1 MVALREVVAVVV
13 GVMRGR
19 PHWRRSAR
27 PASPEPSLGASR
39 IQEVVKEEGEE
50 GEGVDDPAKLWL
62 LPQPGQ
68 PGVQLHAGCGEPL
81 LAHCGDDGDAQLAR
95 MLK

>member
-1 MVALREVVAVVV
+1 M
-13 GVMRGR
+13 
-19 PHWRRSAR
+19 
-27 PASPEPSLGASR
+27 
-39 IQEVVKEEGEE
+39 KEEGEE

-95 MLK
+95 MLE